1 MPSTVAE
8 ILAAAGAQ
16 RAGVAR
22 WGELPDRWRRASTS
36 TTGIYIVALTDLLD
50 RVDGTLEKAPASLPP
65 LKKLLERR
73 PELTLD
79 KMPEPTPR
87 QLQKRLSEFWLP
99 DETVLYIG
107 LADARGK
114 LHRNGHLG
122 HRVHEY
128 CATRIGAKSPH
139 AGGWPVKTLGCLSEL
154 WVHYAYC
161 DDVHQAEGK
170 CLERLADH
178 VSPETRA
185 TLRDPVRVMPFA
197 NLEYPPGNRKDHGIA
212 GARGPLPK
220 SGLTPAELA
229 LPY

>member
-16 RAGVAR
+16 RAGVTR
-22 WGELPDRWRRASTS
+22 WGELPDRPRRASTA
-36 TTGIYIVALTDLLD
+36 TTGIYIVALTDALD
-50 RVDGTLEKAPASLPP
+50 RVEGTLGKAPASLPP

-79 KMPEPTPR
+79 KAPQPTPR
-87 QLQKRLSEFWLP
+87 QLQKRLSQFWLP
-99 DETVLYIG
+99 DETVPYIG
-107 LADARGK
+107 LADARETP
-114 LHRNGHLG
+114 HRNGHLS

-128 CATRIGAKSPH
+128 YTTRIGAKSPH
-139 AGGWPVKTLGCLSEL
+139 AGGWPLKTLGCLSEL
-154 WVHYAYC
+154 WVHYAYYAN
-161 DDVHQAEGK
+161 VHQAEGK
-170 CLERLADH
+170 CLKRFADH
-178 VSPETRA
+178 VSPQTRA
-185 TLRDPVRVMPFA
+185 ALRDPVRVMPFA

-212 GARGPLPK
+212 GARGPVPK